1 MLAAF
6 GANCVGQ
13 QTRGLTIQQRC
24 RMLDRCVLPILAF
37 RNTRWPWTESL
48 ADAQN
53 KLQRRMVS
61 QFLSVERWP
70 CEPLEVFHRR
80 RLRAAAT
87 LAKQQG
93 DWGTL
98 HARRVT
104 EWAAH
109 LGRPRNHESLASM
122 FFRWHGADWLEGR
135 RRDPDV
141 GGPSRPGTRI
151 ASGFLCARW
160 DESVKKAKLAL
171 AR

>member
-1 MLAAF
+1 MPK
-6 GANCVGQ
+6 
-13 QTRGLTIQQRC
+13 TSC
-24 RMLDRCVLPILAF
+24 RDEWCH
-37 RNTRWPWTESL
+37 NSYRWKGGHVNPWRFST
-48 ADAQN
+48 DAVCE
-53 KLQRRMVS
+53 LQP
-61 QFLSVERWP
+61 RWQ
-70 CEPLEVFHRR
+70 
-80 RLRAAAT
+80 
-87 LAKQQG
+87 QQG